1 MHAMG
6 WVLKIPQ
13 GLRDVCEIVIMFK
26 VLYHFK
32 LFYRKFFDNE
42 YKMSRLSIL
51 GLEEAERKGERSFPP
66 VDVRG
71 RVGLVGERQ
80 PLDKKKRVICVF

>member
-6 WVLKIPQ
+6 WVLKIPHR
-13 GLRDVCEIVIMFK
+13 LRDVCEIVIMLK
-26 VLYHFK
+26 VLSHLK

-51 GLEEAERKGERSFPP
+51 GLEGARNEKGISLLFANKVAGFKPFQTELYFASFLS
-66 VDVRG
+66 V
-71 RVGLVGERQ
+71 
-80 PLDKKKRVICVF
+80 